1 MHIAQWETAQRD
13 DASMDTPAKIAA
25 MQADKSNHSYVY
37 QKDKSDPSSSWSMP
51 YVTGKRYRVWWGVG
65 LDWTQMQADLDGTW
79 TADDPITHFTI
90 PYVE

>member
-1 MHIAQWETAQRD
+1 
-13 DASMDTPAKIAA
+13 
-25 MQADKSNHSYVY
+25 
-37 QKDKSDPSSSWSMP
+37 MP